1 MDAFSEVLQS
11 RQVHQGGLGHLPL
24 SEIITTRD
32 DFGMSEDEDE
42 RRRFVRMIR
51 ALDKAYVGY
60 MNEQYGERR
69 KQKQSKAPA
78 VAVPKRS
85 KAR

>member
-1 MDAFSEVLQS
+1 
-11 RQVHQGGLGHLPL
+11 
-24 SEIITTRD
+24 
-32 DFGMSEDEDE
+32 MSEDEDE